1 MYHSLPI
8 NTYISILK
16 RIARKQQQLSS
27 ADKQTACLARI
38 AKFSGFQSW
47 PSLIEKLHHP
57 YPGQLVW
64 ADDLDNL
71 SRGLKQ
77 AAPQAF
83 EHYIRLVA
91 WEILRHRFIQKTSI
105 EDLAAADLEPV
116 DVYVEV
122 LSDFEGMLSK
132 ELLTRLIPD
141 LERDGVWGM
150 ERGDIMIDEFS
161 MSDW

>member
-8 NTYISILK
+8 DTYISVLK
-16 RIARKQQQLSS
+16 RIAKKQQRLSP

-47 PSLIEKLHHP
+47 PSLKDHLDHP

-64 ADDLDNL
+64 DDDLEKVT
-71 SRGLKQ
+71 GGMKQ
-77 AAPQAF
+77 AVPEVF
-83 EHYIRLVA
+83 EHYVRLVA
-91 WEILRHRFIQKTSI
+91 WEILRHRFFQKSSI
-105 EDLAAADLEPV
+105 EDLAAADLEPI

-122 LSDFEGMLSK
+122 LSDFEGTMPK
-132 ELLTRLIPD
+132 EELTRLIPD

-150 ERGDIMIDEFS
+150 EYEDIMIDEFS